1 MVKIMTREEL
11 FLKLNKE
18 AEVLLEN
25 GFELVTN
32 YSEVKLSAKV
42 YEKHVGSKHFVVSVL
57 REGAFFM
64 VKTKLDTN
72 GLGLENKIKF
82 TLDSYPSVKSKVKE
96 AIKVISDLSNGL
108 L

>member
-18 AEVLLEN
+18 VEVLLEN

-32 YSEVKLSAKV
+32 YSEVRLSAKV
-42 YEKHVGSKHFVVSVL
+42 YEKHVGSKHFVVSVS

-82 TLDSYPSVKSKVKE
+82 TLDLYPSVEIKIKE
-96 AIKVISDLSNGL
+96 AIKTMIELSNGL

>member
-1 MVKIMTREEL
+1 MTREEL

-32 YSEVKLSAKV
+32 YSEVRLSAKV
-42 YEKHVGSKHFVVSVL
+42 YEKHVGSKHFVVSVS

-64 VKTKLDTN
+64 VKTRLDILNTD

-82 TLDSYPSVKSKVKE
+82 TLDSYPSVESKIKE

>member
-1 MVKIMTREEL
+1 MIREEL

-25 GFELVTN
+25 GFELVTD

-42 YEKHVGSKHFVVSVL
+42 YEKHVGSKHFVVSVS

-64 VKTKLDTN
+64 VKTKVDIN
-72 GLGLENKIKF
+72 GVVLENKIKF
-82 TLDSYPSVKSKVKE
+82 TLDSYPSVEIKIKE
-96 AIKVISDLSNGL
+96 VIKAISDLSNGL

>member
-18 AEVLLEN
+18 VEVLLEN

-32 YSEVKLSAKV
+32 YSEVRLSAKV
-42 YEKHVGSKHFVVSVL
+42 YEKHVGSKHFVVSVS

-82 TLDSYPSVKSKVKE
+82 TLDSYPSVEDKIKDT
-96 AIKVISDLSNGL
+96 IKVISDLSNGYF
-108 L
+108 

>member
-1 MVKIMTREEL
+1 MVKIITREEL

-25 GFELVTN
+25 GFELVTD
-32 YSEVKLSAKV
+32 YSEVRLSANV
-42 YEKHVGSKHFVVSVL
+42 YEKHTGSKHFVVSISH
-57 REGAFFM
+57 EGAFFM
-64 VKTKLDTN
+64 VKTKLNIN

-82 TLDSYPSVKSKVKE
+82 TLDSYPSVEIKIKE
-96 AIKVISDLSNGL
+96 VIKAISDLSNGL

>member
-1 MVKIMTREEL
+1 MTREEL
-11 FLKLNKE
+11 FSKLNKE

-25 GFELVTN
+25 GFELVTDYN
-32 YSEVKLSAKV
+32 EARMSAKI
-42 YEKHVGSKHFVVSVL
+42 YEKMVGSKRFIAYVS

-82 TLDSYPSVKSKVKE
+82 TLDSYPSVDIKIKE
-96 AIKVISDLSNGL
+96 VIKAISDLSNGYF
-108 L
+108 